1 MLDKRAGNKKRIR
14 NDIIG
19 VSFDGSVSIAKGDIM
34 DLIAVFAV
42 AVERDR
48 ALEALQDNI
57 GNMEIIFSKG
67 EMKVE
72 MV

>member
-19 VSFDGSVSIAKGDIM
+19 FSFDGSVSIAKGDIM